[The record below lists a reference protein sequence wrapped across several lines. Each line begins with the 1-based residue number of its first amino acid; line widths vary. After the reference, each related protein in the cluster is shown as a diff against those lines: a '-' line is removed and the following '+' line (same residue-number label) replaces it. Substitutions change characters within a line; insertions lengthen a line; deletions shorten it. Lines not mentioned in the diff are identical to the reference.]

1 MRPTTLVR
9 KSMKPDA
16 PPQYPLPAAAF
27 SPHARRLGVASG
39 VAVALLSAVY
49 AGVLSIGL
57 LTLPSPA
64 HQVQA
69 PWLTLMELLIIAISP
84 ALVGLTV
91 ALHACVP
98 QERKAVAL
106 ASVAFMAMCAAL
118 TCTVHFCILT
128 LSKQPAFAAGEQ
140 WARLVFSFQ
149 WPSVAYA
156 LDILAWDV
164 FFPLGALLA
173 ATALPASTRTQ
184 TIRVLLFASAAFAF
198 AGLAGVPLANMQVRN
213 LGIIG
218 YAILFPIAA
227 ALLAKLLY
235 RAETGRAA

>member
-1 MRPTTLVR
+1 MEN
-9 KSMKPDA
+9 SMKPDA

-27 SPHARRLGVASG
+27 SPHARHLGVASG

-64 HQVQA
+64 HQIQA
-69 PWLTLMELLIIAISP
+69 PWFTLLELLIVAISP
-84 ALVGLTV
+84 PLVGLSV

-106 ASVAFMAMCAAL
+106 ASVSFMAMCAAL

-128 LSKQPAFAAGEQ
+128 LSKQPAFAGEQ

-173 ATALPASTRTQ
+173 AAALPASTRTQ